1 MINPR
6 DDCPHA
12 YKLSPHFSEQIPS
25 QEIPFENQ
33 SALQVMPHA
42 AARFAGK
49 LATTGKDRRRRP
61 LKEGLGSQRTG
72 SRFADPIG

>member
-25 QEIPFENQ
+25 QEIPVENQ

-49 LATTGKDRRRRP
+49 LVTTGKDRRRRQHDRP
-61 LKEGLGSQRTG
+61 AAQGTAWLAADGL
-72 SRFADPIG
+72 